1 MAKQLLCFRV
11 GEQRMRSI
19 ILLSTGAL
27 FFTSMITQ
35 ASCQDLIAEMRS
47 MKEAQTSIQASLI
60 ANHDLF
66 ADTIKSYTGALAGTS
81 AKSQKQI
88 LINLDK
94 TAESF
99 RSRGF
104 QAQKTSAKFESA
116 TEDLIQ
122 RLSKCMKN

>member
-1 MAKQLLCFRV
+1 
-11 GEQRMRSI
+11 MRSI

-27 FFTSMITQ
+27 FFTSMTTQ

-66 ADTIKSYTGALAGTS
+66 ADTIKSYTGALVGTS

-104 QAQKTSAKFESA
+104 QAQKNSAKFESA